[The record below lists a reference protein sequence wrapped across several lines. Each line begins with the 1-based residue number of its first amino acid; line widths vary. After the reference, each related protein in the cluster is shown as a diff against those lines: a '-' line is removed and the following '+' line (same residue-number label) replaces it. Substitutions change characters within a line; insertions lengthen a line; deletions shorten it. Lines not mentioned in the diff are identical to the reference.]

1 MWNSFIVSLFKT
13 HLITTKSSKIQAI
26 FCAQTG
32 EQFDEWF
39 PPGWDLTERTGQKF
53 ASRRQVEETK
63 LHYLSLCEIPVFQFN
78 AILMQLFPLTIDRP
92 TKHADA
98 FVSEHTCR
106 FL

>member
-1 MWNSFIVSLFKT
+1 MHILENNLMSGFL
-13 HLITTKSSKIQAI
+13 Q
-26 FCAQTG
+26 
-32 EQFDEWF
+32 DEI
-39 PPGWDLTERTGQKF
+39 LTERTGQKF
-53 ASRRQVEETK
+53 ASTRQVEETK

-92 TKHADA
+92 TKHVDA